1 MLERILETI
10 SLYAKVDIKEITS
23 ETNILDLE
31 VDSLCILKI
40 IMDLEN
46 SFGVR
51 FEDEEIVEIRTAKD
65 IEAIIL
71 KKFA

>member
-1 MLERILETI
+1 MINNILETI
-10 SLYAKVDIKEITS
+10 AKYAKINVNEITS

-31 VDSLCILKI
+31 IDSLCVLKI

-46 SFGVR
+46 LFSVR

-65 IEAIIL
+65 IEDIIS